1 MATGYTRIGKML
13 IPYEK
18 PDPVK
23 PAKKAKKAQEP
34 KMLPVAPLPEPEP
47 EPEAQKS
54 FLEAAV
60 QAVDEVVR
68 PKTKRTRKSQPS
80 SD

>member
-34 KMLPVAPLPEPEP
+34 KMLPVAPLPDP

-68 PKTKRTRKSQPS
+68 PKTKRGRKSQPS

>member
-23 PAKKAKKAQEP
+23 PAKKAKKAEAP
-34 KMLPVAPLPEPEP
+34 KVEPVAPIPDP

-54 FLEAAV
+54 FLESAV
-60 QAVDEVVR
+60 QAVEEVVKPKRRGR
-68 PKTKRTRKSQPS
+68 PKKNDEAAQ
-80 SD
+80 

>member
-23 PAKKAKKAQEP
+23 PVKKAQKVE
-34 KMLPVAPLPEPEP
+34 PVAPLPDP

-54 FLEAAV
+54 FLESAV
-60 QAVDEVVR
+60 EAVEEVVKPKGRRGR
-68 PKTKRTRKSQPS
+68 PKKL
-80 SD
+80 DD